1 MKTRKNLLRSA
12 ILLSGCLLL
21 ASCDDVR
28 VYGSVGYSSWNGYGG
43 GGYGSSIRIG
53 GRLH

>member
-1 MKTRKNLLRSA
+1 MSKFRKLTRAAL
-12 ILLSGCLLL
+12 LLSGCLML

-28 VYGSVGYSSWNGYGG
+28 VYGSVGYSSWSGYSG

-53 GRLH
+53 GRLY